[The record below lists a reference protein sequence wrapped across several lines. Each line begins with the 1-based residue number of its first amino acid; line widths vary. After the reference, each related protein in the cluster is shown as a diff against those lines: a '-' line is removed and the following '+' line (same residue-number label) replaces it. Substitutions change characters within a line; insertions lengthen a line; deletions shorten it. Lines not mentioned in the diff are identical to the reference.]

1 MIMKKNIFKFFITIC
16 FVINSV
22 VLFASTTLD
31 DTEGELEDTLDGGGP
46 DTSAINDFIIP
57 MIVVGI
63 LFVGYTFYKKN
74 LIENQKA

>member
-22 VLFASTTLD
+22 VLFASNAVD
-31 DTEGELEDTLDGGGP
+31 DISSEQGDGNDNPP
-46 DTSAINDFIIP
+46 DEPINGFIIP
-57 MIVVGI
+57 MICVGI

>member
-31 DTEGELEDTLDGGGP
+31 DSEGELEDTLEGGGP
-46 DTSAINDFIIP
+46 DLPINDFIIP